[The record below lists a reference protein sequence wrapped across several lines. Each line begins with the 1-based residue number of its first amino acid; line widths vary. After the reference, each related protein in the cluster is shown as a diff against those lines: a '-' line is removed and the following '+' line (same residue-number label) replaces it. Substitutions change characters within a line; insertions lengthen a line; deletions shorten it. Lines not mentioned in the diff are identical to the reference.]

1 MDSIMSTGMVN
12 LLRKGQTGSE
22 ILWILENL
30 ISENPSP
37 DFLKVLAKHATIQ
50 PTDQPI
56 DF

>member
-1 MDSIMSTGMVN
+1 MSTGMVN

>member
-1 MDSIMSTGMVN
+1 MSTGMVN
-12 LLRKGQTGSE
+12 LLKKGQTGSE

-30 ISENPSP
+30 TSENPSP
-37 DFLKVLAKHATIQ
+37 DLKVRQFLTNHATIQ